1 MTEATE
7 ATEVTEMT
15 EVTEGTDKSAK
26 TAARVALVTGTGKGV
41 GRGIAA
47 ALGAQGWTVY
57 VTGRGEPGPDSPQ
70 AETARR
76 VTEAGGEGVGLRCDH
91 RDDSQIEALIARITA
106 ARGRLDLLVN
116 NVWAAPDGM
125 AGFDEPF
132 WTRPVSD
139 WEPLVGIGLRAH
151 YVASVHAARH
161 MVARGSGLIVNIS
174 SFGARAPLHSV
185 LYGISKAGLDKMAA
199 DMAHELRAAGVL
211 ALSLWPGLVRTDGL
225 VEAGVKEVAGF
236 QLADAESPELVGS
249 VIARLADDTQLPER
263 SGHTYVVA
271 ELAEEYGVTEPDG
284 RRATSHRAAFGGGPL
299 Y

>member
-1 MTEATE
+1 MT
-7 ATEVTEMT
+7 
-15 EVTEGTDKSAK
+15 GG

-41 GRGIAA
+41 GRGIAT
-47 ALGAQGWTVY
+47 ALGARGWTVY
-57 VTGRGEPGPDSPQ
+57 VTGRGEPGPGSPQ
-70 AETARR
+70 AETVRR
-76 VTEAGGEGVGLRCDH
+76 VAEAGGEGVGLRCDH
-91 RDDSQIEALIARITA
+91 RDDSQVEALIARITA
-106 ARGRLDLLVN
+106 ARGQLDLLVN

-132 WTRPVSD
+132 WNRPVSD

-151 YVASVHAARH
+151 YVASVYAARH

-185 LYGISKAGLDKMAA
+185 PYGISKAGLDKMAA
-199 DMAHELRAAGVL
+199 DMAHELRAAGVA

-236 QLADAESPELVGS
+236 RLADAESPELVGS
-249 VIARLADDTQLPER
+249 VIARLADDSRLPER

-284 RRATSHRAAFGGGPL
+284 RRGASHRAAFGGGPL

>member
-1 MTEATE
+1 MTDEIT
-7 ATEVTEMT
+7 T
-15 EVTEGTDKSAK
+15 
-26 TAARVALVTGTGKGV
+26 RVALVTGTGKGV
-41 GRGIAA
+41 GRGIATS
-47 ALGAQGWTVY
+47 LGAQGWTVY

-76 VTEAGGEGVGLRCDH
+76 VTEAGGEGIGLRCDH
-91 RDDSQIEALIARITA
+91 RDDEQVEALIARVTKE
-106 ARGRLDLLVN
+106 RGRLDLLVN

-139 WEPLVGIGLRAH
+139 WDPLVGIGLRAH

-199 DMAHELRAAGVL
+199 DMGHELASAGVS
-211 ALSLWPGLVRTDGL
+211 AVSLWPGLVRTDGL
-225 VEAGVKEVAGF
+225 VEAGVEEVAGF
-236 QLADAESPELVGS
+236 KLADAESPEFVGS
-249 VIARLADDTQLPER
+249 VIARLADDPGLAER

-271 ELAEEYGVTEPDG
+271 ELGEEYGVTEADG
-284 RRATSHRAAFGGGPL
+284 RRAASHRAAFGGGPL

>member
-1 MTEATE
+1 MTDE
-7 ATEVTEMT
+7 
-15 EVTEGTDKSAK
+15 
-26 TAARVALVTGTGKGV
+26 TASRVALVTGTGKGV
-41 GRGIAA
+41 GRGIAT
-47 ALGAQGWTVY
+47 ALGAHAWTVY
-57 VTGRGEPGPDSPQ
+57 VTGRGEPGPGSPQ
-70 AETARR
+70 AETVRR
-76 VTEAGGEGVGLRCDH
+76 IDEAGGEGVAVRCDH
-91 RDDSQIEALIARITA
+91 RDDTQVEALIERITA
-106 ARGRLDLLVN
+106 ERGRLDLLVN

-199 DMAHELRAAGVL
+199 DMGYELASTGVS

-225 VEAGVKEVAGF
+225 VEAGVEEVAGF
-236 QLADAESPELVGS
+236 KLADAESPEFVGS
-249 VIARLADDTQLPER
+249 VIARLTDDPQLSER

>member
-1 MTEATE
+1 MTGAT
-7 ATEVTEMT
+7 VT
-15 EVTEGTDKSAK
+15 
-26 TAARVALVTGTGKGV
+26 RVALVTGTGKGV
-41 GRGIAA
+41 GRGIAT
-47 ALGAQGWTVY
+47 ALGAHGWTVY
-57 VTGRGEPGPDSPQ
+57 VTGRGEPDPGSPQ
-70 AETARR
+70 AETVRR
-76 VTEAGGEGVGLRCDH
+76 VTEAGGEGIGLRCDH
-91 RDDSQIEALIARITA
+91 RDDSQVEAVIARITGE
-106 ARGRLDLLVN
+106 RGRLDLLVN
-116 NVWAAPDGM
+116 NVWVAPDGM

-199 DMAHELRAAGVL
+199 DMAHELRASGVS

-236 QLADAESPELVGS
+236 RLADAESPGFVGS
-249 VIARLADDTQLPER
+249 VIARLADDDRLPER

-284 RRATSHRAAFGGGPL
+284 RRAASHRTAFGGGPL